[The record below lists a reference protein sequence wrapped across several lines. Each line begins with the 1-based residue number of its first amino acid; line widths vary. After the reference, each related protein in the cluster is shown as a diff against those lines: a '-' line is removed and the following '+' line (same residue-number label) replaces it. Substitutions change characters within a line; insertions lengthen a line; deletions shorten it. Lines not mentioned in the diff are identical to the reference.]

1 MQSAIHG
8 GYPRWH
14 RLSLAGGNPSALKSA
29 VSLMS
34 ALGSRLLAAF
44 FVNTFL

>member
-1 MQSAIHG
+1 MHGGIHG

-14 RLSLAGGNPSALKSA
+14 RLSLAGGNPSTLKSA

-34 ALGSRLLAAF
+34 ALHSRLLAVF